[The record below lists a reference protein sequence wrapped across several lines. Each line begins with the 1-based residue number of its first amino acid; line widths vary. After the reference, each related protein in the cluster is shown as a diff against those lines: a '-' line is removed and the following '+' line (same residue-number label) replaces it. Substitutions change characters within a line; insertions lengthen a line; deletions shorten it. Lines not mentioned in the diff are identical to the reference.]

1 MVIQVSEC
9 SSSCSWLLQ
18 FCINLLWHCSIK
30 INLYYISF
38 CIYNI
43 TSWLFL
49 HDLFFF
55 CKACTKRTH
64 NNSKQIIHSCSIM
77 IIIKKPFWHCNYADL
92 SFLQKTLKKAIII
105 CFRNKMAGHVDLYFI
120 LNTGLYSKAHM
131 IYICATI

>member
-38 CIYNI
+38 CIYDI

-49 HDLFFF
+49 HDLFFLQGMH
-55 CKACTKRTH
+55 KENPQQLKT
-64 NNSKQIIHSCSIM
+64 NNSFLFNNDYY
-77 IIIKKPFWHCNYADL
+77 KKPFWHCNYADL